1 MLKINDLARLYL
13 GVKQENECRTI
24 MIDMSAWASLY
35 PNATPEILHKR
46 QGDQTKELVS
56 TDYDPDTCVLSWTPT
71 EYDTFYEGFGV
82 AEVRMV
88 ENSVVKKTKDLLV
101 TAVSPSIIDGTGTV
115 IASDFQAWLNAV
127 ISNKNSAVSAK
138 TAAEGFMED
147 AEAWALG
154 TRDGTDVPD
163 TDPAYQNNAKY
174 YAEYAASVVSVE
186 NVAGASAE
194 TLEPGSSA
202 TAQIVESAGHK
213 YFHFGIPK
221 GSKGDTGNTGATG
234 ATPDFQIGTVQTGA
248 AGSSASASITGTAEQ
263 PVLNM
268 TIPRGDKG
276 ETGETGQTG
285 ATGATPDISIG
296 TVQTGAA
303 GSSASASI
311 TGTPE
316 NPVLNMTIPRGD
328 KGETGETGQTG
339 QTGPAGP
346 GVPSGGTDGQLL
358 MKDGATDYNTKWG
371 SLSNATGS
379 AAGLMAAADK
389 ALLDNLPADLAIVE
403 SGDNATHNITSGQ
416 FVVWKGS
423 LYKTS
428 AAIASGD
435 ALSGSNLTAVS
446 NGGLNDLGS
455 SVNTLNSNI
464 GTSKTIEFNGLHSA
478 TTGVTSGLDD
488 LLDAELATMTSGE
501 RRALCLNPAAS
512 GSFVGNEIPFVKNRS
527 NYGLLTKSTNNYAT
541 YIGSDYTYGNIITG
555 ARGTSGWTFLSFG
568 LVNDITSRCTYFEGG
583 SAPGNTKV
591 YYHNSSVII
600 NYQGVSTTHDT
611 SSTLFTLPEGFRP
624 SNNTYI
630 PFIKND
636 NSYGI
641 IQIAT
646 TGTAKVNFISS
657 TTASGRIY
665 FHAVIPISGL

>member
-24 MIDMSAWASLY
+24 MIDMSAWASIY

-101 TAVSPSIIDGTGTV
+101 TAVSPSIIDGTGEV
-115 IASDFQAWLNAV
+115 ISSDFQAWLNAV

-147 AEAWALG
+147 AEAWARG

-202 TAQIVESAGHK
+202 TAQIVESEGHK

-221 GSKGDTGNTGATG
+221 GSKGDTGNTGATGATPDLSIGTVEKGADAAATITGTPEEPVLNLTLPKGDKGDTGSTGATG

-248 AGSSASASITGTAEQ
+248 AGSSASASITGTPEQ

-276 ETGETGQTG
+276 
-285 ATGATPDISIG
+285 D
-296 TVQTGAA
+296 
-303 GSSASASI
+303 
-311 TGTPE
+311 
-316 NPVLNMTIPRGD
+316 
-328 KGETGETGQTG
+328 TGETGQTG

-346 GVPSGGTDGQLL
+346 GIPSGGTDGQLL

-371 SLSNATGS
+371 NLSNATNS
-379 AAGLMAAADK
+379 TDGLMAAADK
-389 ALLDNLPADLAIVE
+389 ALLDSLPADLAIVE
-403 SGDNATHNITSGQ
+403 SGNNATHNITSGQ

-423 LYKTS
+423 LYKAS

-435 ALSGSNLTAVS
+435 ALSSSNLTAVTD
-446 NGGLNDLGS
+446 GGLNDIADELSAISGTYTGS
-455 SVNTLNSNI
+455 QIAARLKHNPVTSLDSVPST
-464 GTSKTIEFNGLHSA
+464 NGVAMNMGAYFAKFASSA
-478 TTGVTSGLDD
+478 TN
-488 LLDAELATMTSGE
+488 A
-501 RRALCLNPAAS
+501 P
-512 GSFVGNEIPFVKNRS
+512 
-527 NYGLLTKSTNNYAT
+527 
-541 YIGSDYTYGNIITG
+541 
-555 ARGTSGWTFLSFG
+555 
-568 LVNDITSRCTYFEGG
+568 GG
-583 SAPGNTKV
+583 SAGIVMGFAYTASSEVQFALVTADKKLYIRSKSGGSWSAWGVTPEYLGTVSDLNITGLNYNTEYTGVFSAGAANSPFASNVGGHFKV
-591 YYHNSSVII
+591 FA
-600 NYQGVSTTHDT
+600 T
-611 SSTLFTLPEGFRP
+611 SSAKYCVQVVYSNVGIKARRMNNDVWSSNWVDIVSAFT
-624 SNNTYI
+624 
-630 PFIKND
+630 
-636 NSYGI
+636 
-641 IQIAT
+641 
-646 TGTAKVNFISS
+646 
-657 TTASGRIY
+657 
-665 FHAVIPISGL
+665 

>member
-13 GVKQENECRTI
+13 GVKQENESRTI
-24 MIDMSAWASLY
+24 MIDMSAWASIY

-46 QGDQTKELVS
+46 QGDQTKALVS

-88 ENSVVKKTKDLLV
+88 ENDVVKKTKDLLV

-115 IASDFQAWLNAV
+115 IASDFQAWLNNV

-138 TAAEGFMED
+138 TAAEGFKED
-147 AEAWALG
+147 AEAWARG
-154 TRDGTDVPD
+154 TRNGTDVPD
-163 TDPAYQNNAKY
+163 TDPAYHNNAKY

-202 TAQIVESAGHK
+202 TATITESGGHK

-234 ATPDFQIGTVQTGA
+234 ATPDFQIGTVQKGDTA
-248 AGSSASASITGTAEQ
+248 AATITGTPEN

-268 TIPRGDKG
+268 TLPKGDKG
-276 ETGETGQTG
+276 DTGSTG
-285 ATGATPDISIG
+285 ATGATPDIQIG

-316 NPVLNMTIPRGD
+316 QPVLNMTIPRGD
-328 KGETGETGQTG
+328 KGDTGDTG

-371 SLSNATGS
+371 SLANATNS
-379 AAGLMAAADK
+379 TDGLMAAADK

-423 LYKTS
+423 LYKAS

-435 ALSGSNLTAVS
+435 ALSSSNLTAVT
-446 NGGLNDLGS
+446 NGGFND
-455 SVNTLNSNI
+455 
-464 GTSKTIEFNGLHSA
+464 
-478 TTGVTSGLDD
+478 
-488 LLDAELATMTSGE
+488 M
-501 RRALCLNPAAS
+501 
-512 GSFVGNEIPFVKNRS
+512 
-527 NYGLLTKSTNNYAT
+527 LTKSAQTLSSAEKTQARANIGAGTDEFQIGDSFALAVAMIILQATSAVNVTSYVLLPKKIPNNAT
-541 YIGSDYTYGNIITG
+541 ITVTGGNNTIRDVNGNQIIYSNTAVVTCERNGDYTM
-555 ARGTSGWTFLSFG
+555 
-568 LVNDITSRCTYFEGG
+568 
-583 SAPGNTKV
+583 
-591 YYHNSSVII
+591 
-600 NYQGVSTTHDT
+600 
-611 SSTLFTLPEGFRP
+611 
-624 SNNTYI
+624 
-630 PFIKND
+630 
-636 NSYGI
+636 
-641 IQIAT
+641 
-646 TGTAKVNFISS
+646 KVNMEVSS
-657 TTASGRIY
+657 GSPFTQYAYY
-665 FHAVIPISGL
+665 FTGMNFKITFN